1 MENIKNNKSFILD
14 VIIIFIGCFTASLGI
29 NLFLSHAQLLSGGAT
44 GIALILEY
52 MWNISSGITLF
63 ILNIPL
69 FILSY
74 KKLSKDFTIYSAI
87 GMVSLS
93 TSLIITKQFSSYIKV
108 NDMLLYCIYGG
119 VLCGIGYGL
128 VFLRN
133 GSAGGT
139 DIITMLIRKK
149 YSNFNIGAVNFAI
162 NLIIVTIGAIIF
174 GIPRALY
181 TLISMSIQGLV
192 LDQVIRGF
200 SSKKLMMILT
210 EKEEEI
216 IKYIIA
222 DMHRGVTTL
231 PARGEFTDQ
240 DKRMLYCLV
249 TSRQMITL
257 KNRILS
263 CDPKAF
269 ISILDVSEV
278 KGRGFQNL

>member
-1 MENIKNNKSFILD
+1 MDKIQKHKILIFD
-14 VIIIFIGCFTASLGI
+14 VITIFIGCFIASLGV
-29 NLFLSHAQLLSGGAT
+29 NLFLTHAQLLSGGAT
-44 GIALILEY
+44 GISLILEY
-52 MWNISSGITLF
+52 TLNIPSGISLF

-93 TSLIITKQFSSYIKV
+93 ISLIITKPLASYINV

-119 VLCGIGYGL
+119 ALCGIGYGL

-139 DIITMLIRKK
+139 DIITMIIRKK
-149 YSNFNIGAVNFAI
+149 YSNLNIGLVNFSI
-162 NLIIVTIGAIIF
+162 NIIIVTIGAIIF

-181 TLISMSIQGLV
+181 TLTSMFIQGLV

-210 EKEEEI
+210 DKESEI
-216 IKYIIA
+216 IKYILS
-222 DMHRGVTTL
+222 DMHRGVTTI
-231 PARGEFTDQ
+231 PARGEFKDQ
-240 DKRMLYCLV
+240 DKRMIYCLV
-249 TSRQMITL
+249 TSRQMIVL
-257 KNRILS
+257 KNKILAS
-263 CDPKAF
+263 DPKAF

-278 KGRGFQNL
+278 KGRGFQTI

>member
-1 MENIKNNKSFILD
+1 M
-14 VIIIFIGCFTASLGI
+14 
-29 NLFLSHAQLLSGGAT
+29 FLSHAQLLSGGAT

-74 KKLSKDFTIYSAI
+74 KKLSKDFTIYSAV

-119 VLCGIGYGL
+119 ILCGIGYGL

-174 GIPRALY
+174 
-181 TLISMSIQGLV
+181 
-192 LDQVIRGF
+192 
-200 SSKKLMMILT
+200 
-210 EKEEEI
+210 
-216 IKYIIA
+216 
-222 DMHRGVTTL
+222 
-231 PARGEFTDQ
+231 ARGEFTDQ